1 MTIVSKS
8 IDIKTPIDNVFTYFA
23 RPEHVSDQIKN
34 DAITMTVIPMD
45 IKEGMG
51 VGTTF
56 RIIGNF
62 NGKRLEWD
70 CETTE
75 FIKNEKI
82 SAKQIQGPFKKW
94 IITNEFK
101 SLGDNLTKVTM
112 TVDYNMPFGPLG
124 AILDKAKF
132 AKSAERGMET
142 ALYNVRGL
150 LEGNGSIPVYITLDA
165 YQKLLAEKKKM
176 NDVPVST
183 VLTAILE
190 KYSEIEAKAQN

>member
-1 MTIVSKS
+1 MTIVTKS
-8 IDIKTPIDNVFTYFA
+8 IDIKTPVDNVFTYFA
-23 RPEHVSDQIKN
+23 RPEHVSDQIKT
-34 DAITMTVIPMD
+34 DTVGMTVVPMD

-56 RIIGNF
+56 RIIGDF
-62 NGKRLEWD
+62 SGKRLEWD

-82 SAKQIQGPFKKW
+82 SAKQIEGPFKRW
-94 IITNEFK
+94 QITNEFK
-101 SLGDNLTKVTM
+101 ALGDNLTRITM
-112 TVDYNMPFGPLG
+112 SVDYVMPFGPLG

-132 AKSAERGMET
+132 AKSADKGMET

-165 YQKLLAEKKKM
+165 YKKILAEKKKM

-183 VLTAILE
+183 VLTAIIE
-190 KYSEIEAKAQN
+190 KYNEIEAKA